1 MGSLQDEL
9 KMKLAN
15 LEFVTPRRDEGE
27 GAVEAPKPSA
37 SPGIVE
43 QQKLAGITPSPVPQ
57 LGSLA
62 DYAAEVTKL
71 CEQQVGTVQALV
83 TSLDRYSPTVR
94 ESQYRSLK
102 AEMKQLQERLI
113 QARRLAV
120 AIMR

>member
-9 KMKLAN
+9 NAKLAN
-15 LEFVTPRRDEGE
+15 LAFVTPRREEGK
-27 GAVEAPKPSA
+27 GADKAPEPSV
-37 SPGIVE
+37 SPGIVA

-83 TSLDRYSPTVR
+83 TSLDRYSPTVK
-94 ESQYRSLK
+94 ESQYRPLK

-113 QARRLAV
+113 QARRLAA